1 MCFGFP
7 FWVLDQFPKLTL
19 HKDPA
24 FDLMFVGELVNFN
37 CSINMPAE
45 MDYTWY
51 RDGNVFSLESGSTI
65 SVPLVAGSGGNYS
78 CEATRGTTEVTS
90 EKILQVVIGE

>member
-37 CSINMPAE
+37 CSINVPAE
-45 MDYTWY
+45 MEYLWY
-51 RDGNVFSLESGSTI
+51 REGNIFSPEGSTV
-65 SVPLVAGSGGNYS
+65 SVPLVAGSGGKYS
-78 CEATRGTTEVTS
+78 CQATRGNTEVTS